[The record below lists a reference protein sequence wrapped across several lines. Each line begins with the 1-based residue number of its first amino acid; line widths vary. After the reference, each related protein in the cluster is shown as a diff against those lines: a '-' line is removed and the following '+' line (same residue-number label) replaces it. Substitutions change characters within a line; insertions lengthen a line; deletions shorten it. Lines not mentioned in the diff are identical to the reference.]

1 MLVLLGGGVIL
12 GLLCFVVV
20 CNDSNC
26 ITITPTTATPTTVPN
41 SAAHVRV
48 VVVGD
53 DVSLTSTGAVGRRG
67 IAGTVHLIF
76 ARVFLLKLLQFSTIL
91 LFHRLICIL
100 FLFSRFL
107 FYK

>member
-1 MLVLLGGGVIL
+1 MDSMLVLLGGGVIL

-26 ITITPTTATPTTVPN
+26 ITITPTTTTVPN

-53 DVSLTSTGAVGRRG
+53 DVSLTFTGAVGRRG

-76 ARVFLLKLLQFSTIL
+76 ARVLLLKLLQFSTIL